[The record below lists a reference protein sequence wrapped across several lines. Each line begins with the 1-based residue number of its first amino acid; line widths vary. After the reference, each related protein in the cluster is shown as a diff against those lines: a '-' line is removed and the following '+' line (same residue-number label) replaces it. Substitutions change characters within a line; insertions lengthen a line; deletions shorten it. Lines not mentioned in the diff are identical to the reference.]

1 MGLGRGF
8 NMRIITV
15 EKIEKISCVI
25 AVSANDNIYDAW
37 LEVFGMA
44 KDFETIVN
52 NTDICEKLIEII
64 NKGLA
69 TDDFF
74 KEELFKTLRKMGE
87 NIENWL

>member
-1 MGLGRGF
+1 
-8 NMRIITV
+8 MRTITV
-15 EKIEKISCVI
+15 EKIEIISCVI

-44 KDFETIVN
+44 KDFKTIVN
-52 NTDICEKLIEII
+52 NTNICEKLIEII

-69 TDDFF
+69 TDNFF
-74 KEELFKTLRKMGE
+74 KEELFETLRKMGE

>member
-1 MGLGRGF
+1 
-8 NMRIITV
+8 MRTITV
-15 EKIEKISCVI
+15 EKIEVISCVI
-25 AVSANDNIYDAW
+25 AVSANDNIYEAW
-37 LEVFGMA
+37 LEVFGMI

-74 KEELFKTLRKMGE
+74 KEELFETLRKMGE

>member
-1 MGLGRGF
+1 
-8 NMRIITV
+8 MRTITV
-15 EKIEKISCVI
+15 EKIEVISCVI
-25 AVSANDNIYDAW
+25 AVSANDNIYEAW
-37 LEVFGMA
+37 LEVLGMI

-74 KEELFKTLRKMGE
+74 KEELFETLRKMGE

>member
-1 MGLGRGF
+1 
-8 NMRIITV
+8 MRIITV

-52 NTDICEKLIEII
+52 NTDICKKLIEII

-74 KEELFKTLRKMGE
+74 KEELFETLRKMGE

>member
-1 MGLGRGF
+1 
-8 NMRIITV
+8 MRIITV
-15 EKIEKISCVI
+15 EKIKVISCVI

-37 LEVFGMA
+37 LEVFSMA
-44 KDFETIVN
+44 KNFETIVN

-74 KEELFKTLRKMGE
+74 KEELFETLRKMGE
-87 NIENWL
+87 DIENWL

>member
-1 MGLGRGF
+1 
-8 NMRIITV
+8 MRTITV
-15 EKIEKISCVI
+15 EKIEIISCVI

-52 NTDICEKLIEII
+52 NTDICKKLIEII

-74 KEELFKTLRKMGE
+74 KEELFETLRKMGE

>member
-1 MGLGRGF
+1 
-8 NMRIITV
+8 MRTITV
-15 EKIEKISCVI
+15 EKIEVISCVI
-25 AVSANDNIYDAW
+25 AVSANDNIYEAW

-52 NTDICEKLIEII
+52 NTDICKKLIEII

-74 KEELFKTLRKMGE
+74 KEELFETLRKMGE

>member
-1 MGLGRGF
+1 
-8 NMRIITV
+8 MRIITV
-15 EKIEKISCVI
+15 EKIEVISCVI
-25 AVSANDNIYDAW
+25 AVSANDNIYEAW

-44 KDFETIVN
+44 RDFETIVN

-64 NKGLA
+64 NKGLT

-87 NIENWL
+87 DIENWL

>member
-1 MGLGRGF
+1 
-8 NMRIITV
+8 MRIITV
-15 EKIEKISCVI
+15 EKIKVISCVI

-37 LEVFGMA
+37 LEVFSMA
-44 KDFETIVN
+44 KNFETIVN

-74 KEELFKTLRKMGE
+74 KEELFETLRKMGE

>member
-1 MGLGRGF
+1 
-8 NMRIITV
+8 MRIITV
-15 EKIEKISCVI
+15 EKIEVISRVI

-37 LEVFGMA
+37 LEVFSMA
-44 KDFETIVN
+44 KNFETIVN

-74 KEELFKTLRKMGE
+74 KEELFETLRKMGE
-87 NIENWL
+87 DIENWL

>member
-1 MGLGRGF
+1 MGLGRRF

-74 KEELFKTLRKMGE
+74 KEELFETLRKNGRKY
-87 NIENWL
+87 

>member
-1 MGLGRGF
+1 
-8 NMRIITV
+8 MRTITV
-15 EKIEKISCVI
+15 EKIEVISCVI
-25 AVSANDNIYDAW
+25 AVSANDNIYEAW

-44 KDFETIVN
+44 KDFETIAN

-74 KEELFKTLRKMGE
+74 KEELFETLRKMGE

>member
-1 MGLGRGF
+1 
-8 NMRIITV
+8 MRIITF
-15 EKIEKISCVI
+15 EKIEVISCVI

-37 LEVFGMA
+37 LEVFSMA
-44 KDFETIVN
+44 KNFETIVN

-74 KEELFKTLRKMGE
+74 KEELFETLRKMGE
-87 NIENWL
+87 DIENWL

>member
-1 MGLGRGF
+1 
-8 NMRIITV
+8 MRTITV
-15 EKIEKISCVI
+15 EKIEIISCVI

-37 LEVFGMA
+37 LEMFGMA

-52 NTDICEKLIEII
+52 NTDIWEKLIEII

-74 KEELFKTLRKMGE
+74 KEELFETLRKMGE